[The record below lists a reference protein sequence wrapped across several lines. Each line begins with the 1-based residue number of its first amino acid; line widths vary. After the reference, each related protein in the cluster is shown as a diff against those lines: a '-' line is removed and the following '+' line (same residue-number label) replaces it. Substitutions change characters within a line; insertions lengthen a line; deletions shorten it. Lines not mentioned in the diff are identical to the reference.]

1 MLKENSYIKICKQ
14 AFKDSISL
22 KNNILNS
29 NIHESIVEMS
39 EQISDAIVNGNKLMI
54 CGNGG
59 SAADAQHLA
68 AELLVRLKP
77 HNNREGIPAISL
89 AMDSSTITA
98 CGNDFGYDQLF
109 KRMVETLGKPG
120 DVLLCITTSGKSLN
134 INLALEAANKINI
147 ETFSFLGSGG
157 GQALDL
163 SKKYILI
170 PSEDT
175 ARIQECH
182 ILIGHLLM
190 DLIERQL
197 IAKNHIQIFDK

>member
-1 MLKENSYIKICKQ
+1 
-14 AFKDSISL
+14 
-22 KNNILNS
+22 
-29 NIHESIVEMS
+29 MS

-109 KRMVETLGKPG
+109 KRMVETPGKPG

-157 GQALDL
+157 GQ
-163 SKKYILI
+163 
-170 PSEDT
+170 
-175 ARIQECH
+175 
-182 ILIGHLLM
+182 
-190 DLIERQL
+190 
-197 IAKNHIQIFDK
+197 